1 MDLGNK
7 EKRIKYLEDKFDNLL
22 DIIGQ
27 NYGQALMKELVS
39 RLDLTIDE
47 FNNEMSELFITLK
60 NREIERQKYLKNRNT
75 LPKNKKIVS
84 EKKLTKWEE
93 KLKELEQT
101 K

>member
-27 NYGQALMKELVS
+27 NYGLALMKELVS

-47 FNNEMSELFITLK
+47 FNKEMSDLFTSLK
-60 NREIERQKYLKNRNT
+60 NRESDRQKYLKNRNKT
-75 LPKNKKIVS
+75 SKNKKKAS

>member
-27 NYGQALMKELVS
+27 NYGKALMKELVC

-47 FNNEMSELFITLK
+47 FNKEMSELFTTLK
-60 NREIERQKYLKNRNT
+60 NREYDRQKYLKNRNRS
-75 LPKNKKIVS
+75 LKNKKIVK
-84 EKKLTKWEE
+84 EKKLTIWEE